1 MNMKQ
6 IGTLGVLAALAAG
19 AASLSMASGP
29 QGFATDKRGQ
39 IVFPGLTQKANDVM
53 SITIRDFE
61 RSFTVERR
69 EDGFY
74 NKESGYPVKPEAYRD
89 LVGSAALLTFEE
101 TKTADPARMADL
113 GLAEPGAAP
122 EAVGRDM
129 AFRDAKGNVLA
140 ALTVGNADAT
150 VGGARGGTFIKLPDQ
165 KQAWLVRGQMRVP
178 VPHAAWYEINFI
190 NIQRD
195 SLAGITITGGGMDEI
210 ITKAEKKGDDITL
223 VNAPEGRVG
232 DGSKLMRLGF
242 MVDPISFQDVRKA
255 EGAASADARKMIVTS
270 WKGYTITYTAIG
282 DVADGWVRF
291 TTQLTSDLG
300 KEEAEDFRRK
310 TEGFDFK
317 LAQHEIDMLRWSM
330 KDVSQEPKS

>member
-6 IGTLGVLAALAAG
+6 IGLLASLAALGVAG
-19 AASLSMASGP
+19 AALSLHSGP

-74 NKESGYPVKPEAYRD
+74 NKESGYPVKPDAYRD

-122 EAVGRDM
+122 EAVGREM
-129 AFRDAKGNVLA
+129 SFRDAKGNVLA

-150 VGGARGGTFIKLPDQ
+150 VGGARGGTFVKLPEQ

-178 VPHAAWYEINFI
+178 IPHAAWYEINFV

-195 SLAGITITGGGMDEI
+195 ALAGITITGGGLDEI
-210 ITKAEKKGDDITL
+210 VTRADKKGDDIKL
-223 VNAPEGRVG
+223 VNAPEGREG

-255 EGAASADARKMIVTS
+255 EGAAKADARKMIVTS
-270 WKGYTITYTAIG
+270 WKGYTITYTVIG
-282 DVADGWVRF
+282 EIADGWVRF
-291 TTQLTSDLG
+291 TTQTTSDVG

>member
-6 IGTLGVLAALAAG
+6 IGILSALAAASVG
-19 AASLSMASGP
+19 AAFVTMGSGP
-29 QGFATDKRGQ
+29 QGFASDKRGQ
-39 IVFPGLTQKANDVM
+39 IVFPGLVQKANDVT
-53 SITIRDFE
+53 SIAIRDFE

-69 EDGFY
+69 DDGFY
-74 NKESGYPVKPEAYRD
+74 NKESGYPVKPDAFRD
-89 LVGSAALLTFEE
+89 LVGSASFLTFEE

-122 EAVGRDM
+122 ESVGREM
-129 AFRDAKGNVLA
+129 SFRDAKGNVLA

-150 VGGARGGTFIKLPDQ
+150 VGGARGGTFIKLPEQ

-195 SLAGITITGGGMDEI
+195 GLAGITIKGGGLDEI
-210 ITKAEKKGDDITL
+210 VTKAEKKGDDIKL
-223 VNAPEGRVG
+223 MNAPEGREG

-255 EGAASADARKMIVTS
+255 EGAPKSDARQMIVTS

>member
-1 MNMKQ
+1 MHMKQ
-6 IGTLGVLAALAAG
+6 IGILASLAALGVAG
-19 AASLSMASGP
+19 AALSLRSGP
-29 QGFATDKRGQ
+29 QGFASDKRGQ
-39 IVFPGLTQKANDVM
+39 VLFPGLVQKANDVM

-74 NKESGYPVKPEAYRD
+74 NKESGYPVKPDAFRD
-89 LVGSAALLTFEE
+89 LVGSATLLNFEE
-101 TKTADPARMADL
+101 TKTADSARMADL

-122 EAVGRDM
+122 EAVGREM
-129 AFRDAKGNVLA
+129 SFRDGKGNVLV
-140 ALTVGNADAT
+140 ALTVGNSDAT
-150 VGGARGGTFIKLPDQ
+150 VGGARGGTFVKLPEQ
-165 KQAWLVRGQMRVP
+165 QQAWLVRGQMRVP

-195 SLAGITITGGGMDEI
+195 SLAGIAIKGGGLDEI

-223 VNAPEGRVG
+223 ANAPEGRAG

-255 EGAASADARKMIVTS
+255 EGNAKDGARQMIVTS
-270 WKGYTITYTAIG
+270 WKGYTISYTAIG

-291 TTQLTSDLG
+291 TTQVTSDVG

-310 TEGFDFK
+310 TEGYDFK
-317 LAQHEIDMLRWSM
+317 LAQHEIDMLRWSL
-330 KDVSQEPKS
+330 KDVTQEAKS

>member
-6 IGTLGVLAALAAG
+6 IGLLASLAALGVAG
-19 AASLSMASGP
+19 AALSLHSGP

-74 NKESGYPVKPEAYRD
+74 NKESGYPVKPDAYRD

-122 EAVGRDM
+122 EAVGREM
-129 AFRDAKGNVLA
+129 SFRDAKGNVLA

-150 VGGARGGTFIKLPDQ
+150 VGGARGGTFVKLPEQ

-178 VPHAAWYEINFI
+178 VPHAAWYEINFV

-195 SLAGITITGGGMDEI
+195 ALAGITITGGGLDEI
-210 ITKAEKKGDDITL
+210 VTRADKKGDDIKL
-223 VNAPEGRVG
+223 VNAPEGREG

-255 EGAASADARKMIVTS
+255 EGAAKADARKMIVTS
-270 WKGYTITYTAIG
+270 WKGYTITYTVIG
-282 DVADGWVRF
+282 EIADGWVRF
-291 TTQLTSDLG
+291 TTQTTSDVG

>member
-6 IGTLGVLAALAAG
+6 IGLLASLAALGVAG
-19 AASLSMASGP
+19 AALSLHSGP

-74 NKESGYPVKPEAYRD
+74 NKESGYPVKPDAYRD

-122 EAVGRDM
+122 EAVGREM
-129 AFRDAKGNVLA
+129 SFRDAKGNVLA

-150 VGGARGGTFIKLPDQ
+150 VGGARGGTFVKLPEQ

-178 VPHAAWYEINFI
+178 VPHAAWYEINFV

-195 SLAGITITGGGMDEI
+195 ALAGITITGGGLDEI
-210 ITKAEKKGDDITL
+210 ITKADKKGDDIKL
-223 VNAPEGRVG
+223 VNAPEGREG

-255 EGAASADARKMIVTS
+255 EGAAKADARKMIVTS
-270 WKGYTITYTAIG
+270 WKGYTITYTVIG
-282 DVADGWVRF
+282 EFAEGWVRF
-291 TTQLTSDLG
+291 TTLTTSADRFEFVLNIQHDAEALDFG
-300 KEEAEDFRRK
+300 IGHQKE
-310 TEGFDFK
+310 T
-317 LAQHEIDMLRWSM
+317 L
-330 KDVSQEPKS
+330 

>member
-6 IGTLGVLAALAAG
+6 IGILSALAAASVG
-19 AASLSMASGP
+19 AAFVTVGSGP
-29 QGFATDKRGQ
+29 QGFASDKRGQ
-39 IVFPGLTQKANDVM
+39 IVFPGLVQKANDVT
-53 SITIRDFE
+53 SIAIRDFE

-69 EDGFY
+69 DDGFY
-74 NKESGYPVKPEAYRD
+74 NKESGYPVKPDAFRD
-89 LVGSAALLTFEE
+89 LVGSASFLTFEE

-122 EAVGRDM
+122 EAVGREM
-129 AFRDAKGNVLA
+129 SFRDAKGNVLA

-195 SLAGITITGGGMDEI
+195 GLAGITIKGGGLDEI
-210 ITKAEKKGDDITL
+210 VTKAEKKGDDIKL
-223 VNAPEGRVG
+223 MNAPEGREG

-255 EGAASADARKMIVTS
+255 EGAPKADARQMIVTS

-291 TTQLTSDLG
+291 STQLTSDLG